1 MKVFLVFMG
10 ILFINLSFLI
20 YNGDMAQ
27 YEKIQLFLKATAEDC
42 AAGAALYYDE
52 EEYSKGEWCIEEN
65 EANKFISSQVKLAEE
80 TLKKAY
86 NGSLEYEVTYDTA
99 EVTVKLY
106 YEMEN
111 DLFRL
116 PFLSINKVSRVAK
129 YEWRNWEK

>member
-1 MKVFLVFMG
+1 
-10 ILFINLSFLI
+10 
-20 YNGDMAQ
+20 MAQ

-42 AAGAALYYDE
+42 AAGAALYYNE

-65 EANKFISSQVKLAEE
+65 EANKFISSQVRFAEE
-80 TLKKAY
+80 SLKKVCK
-86 NGSLEYEVTYDTA
+86 GSLKYEVIYDSV

>member
-1 MKVFLVFMG
+1 
-10 ILFINLSFLI
+10 FINLSFLI
-20 YNGDMAQ
+20 YNGDMAH
-27 YEKIQLFLKATAEDC
+27 YEKIHLFLKATAEDC